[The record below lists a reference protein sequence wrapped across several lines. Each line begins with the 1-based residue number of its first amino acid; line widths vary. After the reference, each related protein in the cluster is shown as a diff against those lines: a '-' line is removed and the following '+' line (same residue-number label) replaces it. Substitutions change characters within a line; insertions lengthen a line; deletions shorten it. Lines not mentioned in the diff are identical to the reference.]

1 MGWFA
6 LENIGLWVLYI
17 KNKSYAV
24 PIHIFCMSCVGFLMA
39 IGPIIEIVVH
49 GPSIITRGIF
59 HELWGFI
66 LFCVLPFLLLSGAV
80 CMFGKGNSKAKP

>member
-1 MGWFA
+1 
-6 LENIGLWVLYI
+6 
-17 KNKSYAV
+17 
-24 PIHIFCMSCVGFLMA
+24 MA